1 MTATTMTQEA
11 RISTR
16 IDKDLKTEAESLL
29 AELGMK
35 PSQAISM
42 FYKQIVR
49 QRGYPFELK
58 VPNAETIAAMN
69 EDLSNSR
76 RYESVEALMDDLHSD
91 DNA

>member
-1 MTATTMTQEA
+1 MTQEA

-16 IDKDLKTEAESLL
+16 IDKELKTEAEALL

-58 VPNAETIAAMN
+58 VPNDETVTAMK
-69 EDLSNSR
+69 ELHDPETRAQAKSYS
-76 RYESVEALMDDLHSD
+76 SVADLMDDLNS
-91 DNA
+91 

>member
-1 MTATTMTQEA
+1 MTQEA

-76 RYESVEALMDDLHSD
+76 RYESVEALMDDLYSD
-91 DNA
+91 DDA

>member
-1 MTATTMTQEA
+1 MTQEA

-58 VPNAETIAAMN
+58 VPNDETIEAMK
-69 EDLSNSR
+69 ELGTPDTRAQAKSHSNITD
-76 RYESVEALMDDLHSD
+76 LMDDLNS
-91 DNA
+91 